1 MAGKKGIA
9 GAERLARRAQ
19 AGGTRGGQ
27 DKRADTFDRTGADSL
42 GLWRDTYLESLLA
55 RNYSANTVE
64 GRRYALK
71 IFLGWAAERDV
82 TRAAQVTRPMLEA
95 YQRHR
100 WKATRPDG
108 RPMSWSTHHGQL
120 GTLKDFFRWL
130 TRQDVIL
137 HNPASELELPRPEYR
152 LPAEALPRAEI
163 ERLLAVPAV
172 ADPLGVR
179 DRAMLELFYSSG
191 LRRTELCRAGLTEVN
206 LERRTLTV
214 RHGKGKKDRVVPL
227 GERACHWLE
236 RYLVEVRP
244 RLSLD
249 QREPAFFLTGYGTA
263 FNPDVVSRQ
272 VSAWMKAAGLP
283 KKGSC
288 HLLRHTCALH
298 MLEGGADI
306 RYIQQLLGHASL
318 ETTAIY
324 TEISIKQLQE
334 VHARCHPT
342 GRAGPEPAGGLPNA
356 EKTTSSPS

>member
-1 MAGKKGIA
+1 MGAKGFAAVAG
-9 GAERLARRAQ
+9 LSRRTAAQ
-19 AGGTRGGQ
+19 RGGQ
-27 DKRADTFDRTGADSL
+27 DKRAESFDRTGADAL
-42 GLWRDTYLESLLA
+42 AAWRDTYLESLLS
-55 RNYSANTVE
+55 RNYSEGTVE
-64 GRRYALK
+64 SRRFALK
-71 IFLGWAAERDV
+71 VFLTWAAERDV
-82 TRAAQVTRPMLEA
+82 TRAGQVTRPILEA

-100 WKATRPDG
+100 WKCTRPNG
-108 RPMSWSTHHGQL
+108 RPLSWSTHHGQL

-137 HNPASELELPRPEYR
+137 HNPASELELPRPEHR
-152 LPAEALPRAEI
+152 LPAEALTRAEI
-163 ERLLAVPAV
+163 ERLLVVPAV

-214 RHGKGKKDRVVPL
+214 RHGKGKKDRVVPF
-227 GERACHWLE
+227 GEQAGHWLE
-236 RYLVEVRP
+236 RYLIEVRP

-249 QREPAFFLTGYGTA
+249 PHEPAFFLTGYGTA

-272 VSAWMKAAGLP
+272 VSAWMKAAGLT

-288 HLLRHTCALH
+288 HLLRHTCATH

-324 TEISIKQLQE
+324 TEVSIKQLQA

-342 GRAGPEPAGGLPNA
+342 GQLPTA
-356 EKTTSSPS
+356 EKPA

>member
-1 MAGKKGIA
+1 MGAKGFA
-9 GAERLARRAQ
+9 AVVHLSRRSQ
-19 AGGTRGGQ
+19 TQRGGQ
-27 DKRADTFDRTGADSL
+27 DKRGDLFDRTGADAL
-42 GLWRDTYLESLLA
+42 AVWRETYLESLLA
-55 RNYSANTVE
+55 RNYSEKTVE
-64 GRRYALK
+64 SRRFALK
-71 IFLGWAAERDV
+71 LFFAWAAERDV
-82 TRAAQVTRPMLEA
+82 TRASQVTRPMLEA

-100 WKATRPDG
+100 WKCTRPDG

-130 TRQDVIL
+130 TRQDVLL

-152 LPAEALPRAEI
+152 LPAEALTRAEI
-163 ERLLAVPAV
+163 ERLCAVPVV

-191 LRRTELCRAGLTEVN
+191 LRRAELCRAGLTEVN

-214 RHGKGKKDRVVPL
+214 RRGKGKKDRVVPL

-249 QREPAFFLTGYGTA
+249 PHEPAFFLTGYGTA

-272 VSAWMKAAGLP
+272 VSAWMKAAGLT

-334 VHARCHPT
+334 VHARCHP
-342 GRAGPEPAGGLPNA
+342 GRMENPASVPDANPA
-356 EKTTSSPS
+356 A